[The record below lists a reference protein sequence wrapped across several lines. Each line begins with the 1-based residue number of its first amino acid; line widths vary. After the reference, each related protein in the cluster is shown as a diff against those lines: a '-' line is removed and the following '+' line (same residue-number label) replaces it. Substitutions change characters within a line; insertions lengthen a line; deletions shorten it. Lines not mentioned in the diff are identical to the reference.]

1 MPPPRKIDMIP
12 NEIRLRLQDHLK
24 DQGFADYLKVT
35 ELLNE
40 WLDEAGVEMTVG
52 KSAVHAFGQE
62 YEQMAKTQ
70 EEASA
75 WAVSWMQDNS
85 LEEEAQRHSVLFQ
98 MVSTLAFKSMKAQMT
113 KDGDEIDPRELHFIG
128 KMLKDIMSSSGIR
141 EKLSADERDRIAT
154 EAAKQAKEDVVD
166 DLTKNSTQYGLA
178 KDTLDAIKRGILM
191 GDG

>member
-12 NEIRLRLQDHLK
+12 NEIRLRLQNHLK
-24 DQGFADYLKVT
+24 SKGFADYLNVT
-35 ELLNE
+35 ELLNS
-40 WLDEAGVEMTVG
+40 WLNETGVEMTVG

-113 KDGDEIDPRELHFIG
+113 KDGDEIDPKELHFIG

-141 EKLSADERDRIAT
+141 EKLSADERDRIAQQ
-154 EAAKQAKEDVVD
+154 AAKQAKEDVVD
-166 DLTKNSTQYGLA
+166 DLTKNSSQYGLA
-178 KDTLDAIKRGILM
+178 KDTLEAIKHGILM
-191 GDG
+191 GNG